1 MKVLIVGA
9 GPAGSTAAYYLAKAG
24 IDVTVLE
31 KTSFPR
37 EKVCGDGL
45 TPRAVRE
52 IQKLGLPHPEADG
65 WRRNKGLRLIAGGRT
80 IELPWPEVSDFP
92 QYGLI
97 RTRLGFDEE
106 LARHAAV
113 RRRRRAGTAQ
123 RHRGAARRRRPR
135 DRRPRRAA
143 GRGRTQDGRDARLQR
158 RRRARR
164 GRKLHPHRRVAGHP
178 EARRPARSASPC
190 APTSPRPRHDDD
202 WMEGWLELPG
212 RDGKLLPGYGWV
224 FGVGD
229 GTSNVGLGILNSSK
243 EFGKLDYKQVLR
255 EWTAGMPAEWG
266 FTPEN
271 QVGEIRGAALPMGF
285 NRTPHYSPGLLLLGD
300 AGGMVSPFNGE
311 GISYAM
317 ESARFAAEFI
327 IDAAA
332 RVRFGAAGQRPTP
345 TPTSRGTRTTCGT
358 SGARHF
364 TLGRAFAAA
373 DRQARRH
380 EARPADRHAH
390 SCADALRG
398 ADAGQPHRSGGQG
411 LRGQGHPAS
420 WNRWSRPR
428 PTRHVQ
434 RASRTPAPTPRF
446 PQQKLGLTRDQLC
459 RPQLDARRTRPA
471 ELRTRPQ
478 HHRHRHRPA
487 AAGRLRGHRGGRRT
501 GPRHHHQPGPGGEE
515 APRSHRQLRSAG

>member
-1 MKVLIVGA
+1 VKVLIVGA
-9 GPAGSTAAYYLAKAG
+9 GPAGSTAAFYLAQAG

-52 IQKLGLPHPEADG
+52 IQKLGLPHPEAEG

-92 QYGLI
+92 QYGMI

-106 LARHAAV
+106 LARHAASV
-113 RRRRRAGTAQ
+113 GAVVLE
-123 RHRGAARRRRPR
+123 RHSVTGALRSEDGRVTGV
-135 DRRPRRAA
+135 RAA
-143 GRGRTQDGRDARLQR
+143 LLDDA
-158 RRRARR
+158 
-164 GRKLHPHRRVAGHP
+164 GRKTGETRDFLADVVLAADGNSTRTAVSLGISKRDDRPLGVAV
-178 EARRPARSASPC
+178 RTYF
-190 APTSPRPRHDDD
+190 TSPRHDDD

-255 EWTAGMPAEWG
+255 EWTAAMPADWG

-327 IDAAA
+327 IDTAA
-332 RVRFGAAGQRPTP
+332 RSASAAWSAADADAHLAGYADFVRGQWG
-345 TPTSRGTRTTCGT
+345 S
-358 SGARHF
+358 HF
-364 TLGRAFAAA
+364 TLGRAFAAVIGK
-373 DRQARRH
+373 
-380 EARPADRHAH
+380 PAVMKL
-390 SCADALRG
+390 ALRTG
-398 ADAGQPHRSGGQG
+398 MPLPVLMKFVVRLLANLTDPSAKGIEDRMIRV
-411 LRGQGHPAS
+411 LEALVPATS
-420 WNRWSRPR
+420 NTRPV
-428 PTRHVQ
+428 PD
-434 RASRTPAPTPRF
+434 SNPRI
-446 PQQKLGLTRDQLC
+446 PQQKVRVN
-459 RPQLDARRTRPA
+459 P
-471 ELRTRPQ
+471 
-478 HHRHRHRPA
+478 
-487 AAGRLRGHRGGRRT
+487 
-501 GPRHHHQPGPGGEE
+501 
-515 APRSHRQLRSAG
+515 

>member
-24 IDVTVLE
+24 VDVTVLE

-52 IQKLGLPHPEADG
+52 IQKLGLPHPEGEG

-106 LARHAAV
+106 LARHAQAAGAEILERHSVTEALRDESGRVTGARAAILDGNGRKTGQTRDFSADVVLAADGNSTRTAVSLGMHKRDDRPLGVAV
-113 RRRRRAGTAQ
+113 RTYF
-123 RHRGAARRRRPR
+123 
-135 DRRPRRAA
+135 
-143 GRGRTQDGRDARLQR
+143 
-158 RRRARR
+158 
-164 GRKLHPHRRVAGHP
+164 
-178 EARRPARSASPC
+178 
-190 APTSPRPRHDDD
+190 TSPRTDDD

-243 EFGKLDYKQVLR
+243 DFGKLDYKQVLR
-255 EWTAGMPAEWG
+255 EWTAGMPADWG

-327 IDAAA
+327 IDASSRTASSGGTYDA
-332 RVRFGAAGQRPTP
+332 DAHLSRYADYVRGQWG
-345 TPTSRGTRTTCGT
+345 S
-358 SGARHF
+358 HF
-364 TLGRAFAAA
+364 TLGRAFAALIGK
-373 DRQARRH
+373 
-380 EARPADRHAH
+380 PAIMKL
-390 SCADALRG
+390 ALRTG
-398 ADAGQPHRSGGQG
+398 MPIPVLMKFVVRLLANLTD
-411 LRGQGHPAS
+411 PAAKGFEDRAIRVLES
-420 WNRWSRPR
+420 LVPATSNTPSA
-428 PTRHVQ
+428 TNQ
-434 RASRTPAPTPRF
+434 RY
-446 PQQKLGLTRDQLC
+446 PQQEVRVN
-459 RPQLDARRTRPA
+459 P
-471 ELRTRPQ
+471 
-478 HHRHRHRPA
+478 
-487 AAGRLRGHRGGRRT
+487 
-501 GPRHHHQPGPGGEE
+501 
-515 APRSHRQLRSAG
+515 

>member
-1 MKVLIVGA
+1 MNVLIVGA
-9 GPAGSTAAYYLAKAG
+9 GPAGSTAAYYLAQAG
-24 IDVTVLE
+24 INVTVLE

-52 IQKLGLPHPEADG
+52 IQKLGLPHPETEG
-65 WRRNKGLRLIAGGRT
+65 WRHNKGLRLRAGGRS

-106 LARHAAV
+106 LARHAQSAGAVVLERHSVTEALSSEDGRVTGVRAALLDDTGRKTGETRDFTADVVLAADGNSSRTAVSLGIRKRDDRPLGVAV
-113 RRRRRAGTAQ
+113 RTYF
-123 RHRGAARRRRPR
+123 
-135 DRRPRRAA
+135 
-143 GRGRTQDGRDARLQR
+143 
-158 RRRARR
+158 
-164 GRKLHPHRRVAGHP
+164 
-178 EARRPARSASPC
+178 
-190 APTSPRPRHDDD
+190 TSPRHDDD

-332 RVRFGAAGQRPTP
+332 RQRAGAWGASGSGSADADAHLARYADYVRDQWG
-345 TPTSRGTRTTCGT
+345 S
-358 SGARHF
+358 HF
-364 TLGRAFAAA
+364 TLGRAFAALIGK
-373 DRQARRH
+373 
-380 EARPADRHAH
+380 PAVMKL
-390 SCADALRG
+390 ALRTG
-398 ADAGQPHRSGGQG
+398 MPIPV
-411 LRGQGHPAS
+411 LM
-420 WNRWSRPR
+420 
-428 PTRHVQ
+428 
-434 RASRTPAPTPRF
+434 RF
-446 PQQKLGLTRDQLC
+446 VVRLLANLTD
-459 RPQLDARRTRPA
+459 
-471 ELRTRPQ
+471 
-478 HHRHRHRPA
+478 PA
-487 AAGRLRGHRGGRRT
+487 AKGFEDRAIRVLESLVPATSNQAPSSQAPSSADGSSH
-501 GPRHHHQPGPGGEE
+501 PG
-515 APRSHRQLRSAG
+515 ANSAVSATKVRVNP

>member
-1 MKVLIVGA
+1 MRVLIVGA
-9 GPAGSTAAYYLAKAG
+9 GPAGSTAAYYLAQAG
-24 IDVTVLE
+24 VDVTVLE

-52 IQKLGLPHPEADG
+52 IQKLGLPHPEQDG

-106 LARHAAV
+106 LARHAQSAGAVVLERHSVTEALRSEAGRVTGVRAALLDGAGRKTGETRDFDADIVLAADGNSTRTAVSLGIEKRDDRPLGVAV
-113 RRRRRAGTAQ
+113 RTYF
-123 RHRGAARRRRPR
+123 
-135 DRRPRRAA
+135 
-143 GRGRTQDGRDARLQR
+143 
-158 RRRARR
+158 
-164 GRKLHPHRRVAGHP
+164 
-178 EARRPARSASPC
+178 
-190 APTSPRPRHDDD
+190 TSPRHDDD

-212 RDGKLLPGYGWV
+212 RGGKLLPGYGWV

-327 IDAAA
+327 IDASA
-332 RVRFGAAGQRPTP
+332 RSASSGTYDADAHLARYADHVRAQWG
-345 TPTSRGTRTTCGT
+345 S
-358 SGARHF
+358 HF
-364 TLGRAFAAA
+364 TLGRAFAAVIG
-373 DRQARRH
+373 
-380 EARPADRHAH
+380 RPAVMKL
-390 SCADALRG
+390 ALRTG
-398 ADAGQPHRSGGQG
+398 MPIPV
-411 LRGQGHPAS
+411 LM
-420 WNRWSRPR
+420 
-428 PTRHVQ
+428 
-434 RASRTPAPTPRF
+434 RF
-446 PQQKLGLTRDQLC
+446 VVRLLANLTD
-459 RPQLDARRTRPA
+459 
-471 ELRTRPQ
+471 
-478 HHRHRHRPA
+478 PA
-487 AAGRLRGHRGGRRT
+487 AKGFEDRVIRVLEGLVPAT
-501 GPRHHHQPGPGGEE
+501 SNQGP
-515 APRSHRQLRSAG
+515 SAGPSHSSANSAVSATKVRVNP

>member
-9 GPAGSTAAYYLAKAG
+9 GPAGSTAAYYLAQAG

-31 KTSFPR
+31 KTAFPR

-52 IQKLGLPHPEADG
+52 IQKLGLPHSEDAG

-92 QYGLI
+92 TYGLI
-97 RTRLGFDEE
+97 RTRLGFDES
-106 LARHAAV
+106 LARHAESAGAVVLERHSVTSALQDDDGRVIGARAAILDESGRKTGETRDFLADVVLAADGNSTRTAVSLGMHKRDDRPLGVAV
-113 RRRRRAGTAQ
+113 RTYF
-123 RHRGAARRRRPR
+123 
-135 DRRPRRAA
+135 
-143 GRGRTQDGRDARLQR
+143 
-158 RRRARR
+158 
-164 GRKLHPHRRVAGHP
+164 
-178 EARRPARSASPC
+178 
-190 APTSPRPRHDDD
+190 TSPRHDDD

-212 RDGKLLPGYGWV
+212 KSGKPLPGYGWV

-285 NRTPHYSPGLLLLGD
+285 NRTPHYSPGMLLLGD

-327 IDAAA
+327 VDAAA
-332 RVRFGAAGQRPTP
+332 RSASAGWTTDDADAHLSRYADYVRDQWG
-345 TPTSRGTRTTCGT
+345 S
-358 SGARHF
+358 HF
-364 TLGRAFAAA
+364 TLGRAFAFLIGK
-373 DRQARRH
+373 
-380 EARPADRHAH
+380 PAVMKL
-390 SCADALRG
+390 ALRTG
-398 ADAGQPHRSGGQG
+398 MPIPVLMRFVVRLLANLTDSSAKGFEDRVIRVLEMLVPPTSNTSSGRSLTAAGSDT
-411 LRGQGHPAS
+411 AVS
-420 WNRWSRPR
+420 
-428 PTRHVQ
+428 
-434 RASRTPAPTPRF
+434 APT
-446 PQQKLGLTRDQLC
+446 
-459 RPQLDARRTRPA
+459 
-471 ELRTRPQ
+471 
-478 HHRHRHRPA
+478 
-487 AAGRLRGHRGGRRT
+487 
-501 GPRHHHQPGPGGEE
+501 
-515 APRSHRQLRSAG
+515 S

>member
-9 GPAGSTAAYYLAKAG
+9 GPAGSTAAYYLAQAG

-52 IQKLGLPHPEADG
+52 IQKLGLPHPEAEG
-65 WRRNKGLRLIAGGRT
+65 WRRNKGLRLLAGGRS

-106 LARHAAV
+106 LAQH
-113 RRRRRAGTAQ
+113 
-123 RHRGAARRRRPR
+123 
-135 DRRPRRAA
+135 
-143 GRGRTQDGRDARLQR
+143 
-158 RRRARR
+158 
-164 GRKLHPHRRVAGHP
+164 
-178 EARRPARSASPC
+178 ARSAGAVVLERHSVTEALRSDDGRVTGVRAALLDDSGRKTGEIRDFTADVVLAADGNSTRTAVSLGIRKRDDRPLGV
-190 APTSPRPRHDDD
+190 AVRTYFTSPRHDDD

-255 EWTAGMPAEWG
+255 EWTAGMPPEWG

-327 IDAAA
+327 IDASSRSAPLFA
-332 RVRFGAAGQRPTP
+332 PLSA
-345 TPTSRGTRTTCGT
+345 SRGWGV
-358 SGARHF
+358 SDVDARLAGYADYVRGQWGSHF
-364 TLGRAFAAA
+364 TLGRVFAALIGK
-373 DRQARRH
+373 
-380 EARPADRHAH
+380 PAVMKV
-390 SCADALRG
+390 ALRTG
-398 ADAGQPHRSGGQG
+398 MPIPVLMRFVVRLLANLTDPTAKGFEDRVIRVLESLVPATSNQGPSSTHGTSHSSANSAD
-411 LRGQGHPAS
+411 
-420 WNRWSRPR
+420 
-428 PTRHVQ
+428 
-434 RASRTPAPTPRF
+434 
-446 PQQKLGLTRDQLC
+446 
-459 RPQLDARRTRPA
+459 
-471 ELRTRPQ
+471 
-478 HHRHRHRPA
+478 
-487 AAGRLRGHRGGRRT
+487 
-501 GPRHHHQPGPGGEE
+501 
-515 APRSHRQLRSAG
+515 SATKVRVNP

>member
-1 MKVLIVGA
+1 MNVLIVGA

-24 IDVTVLE
+24 ISVTVLE

-52 IQKLGLPHPEADG
+52 IQKLGLPHPETDG

-92 QYGLI
+92 EYGLI
-97 RTRLGFDEE
+97 RTRLGFDQE
-106 LARHAAV
+106 LARHAQAAGAVVLERHSVTEALRNEDGRVTGVRAALLDESGRKTGETRDFSADVVLAADGNSTRTAVSAGLQKRDDRPLGVAV
-113 RRRRRAGTAQ
+113 RTYF
-123 RHRGAARRRRPR
+123 
-135 DRRPRRAA
+135 
-143 GRGRTQDGRDARLQR
+143 
-158 RRRARR
+158 
-164 GRKLHPHRRVAGHP
+164 
-178 EARRPARSASPC
+178 
-190 APTSPRPRHDDD
+190 TSPRHDDD

-255 EWTAGMPAEWG
+255 EWTAAMPADWG

-271 QVGEIRGAALPMGF
+271 QVGDIRGAALPMGF

-327 IDAAA
+327 IDASA
-332 RVRFGAAGQRPTP
+332 RSASAGAYDADAHLAGYADYVRGQWG
-345 TPTSRGTRTTCGT
+345 S
-358 SGARHF
+358 HF
-364 TLGRAFAAA
+364 TLGRAFAALIGK
-373 DRQARRH
+373 
-380 EARPADRHAH
+380 PAVMKL
-390 SCADALRG
+390 ALRTG
-398 ADAGQPHRSGGQG
+398 MPIPLLMRFVVRLLANLTD
-411 LRGQGHPAS
+411 PAAKGFEDRAIRVLES
-420 WNRWSRPR
+420 LVPATSNTS
-428 PTRHVQ
+428 TASNQ
-434 RASRTPAPTPRF
+434 RY
-446 PQQKLGLTRDQLC
+446 PQQKVRVNQ
-459 RPQLDARRTRPA
+459 
-471 ELRTRPQ
+471 
-478 HHRHRHRPA
+478 
-487 AAGRLRGHRGGRRT
+487 
-501 GPRHHHQPGPGGEE
+501 
-515 APRSHRQLRSAG
+515 

>member
-1 MKVLIVGA
+1 VNVLIVGA

-52 IQKLGLPHPEADG
+52 IQKLGLPHPETEG

-97 RTRLGFDEE
+97 RTRLGFDEQ
-106 LARHAAV
+106 LARHARSAGAVVLERHSVTEALRGEDGRVTGVRAALLDDAGRKTGETRDFTADVVLAADGNSTRTAVSLGIRKRDDRPLGVAV
-113 RRRRRAGTAQ
+113 RTYF
-123 RHRGAARRRRPR
+123 
-135 DRRPRRAA
+135 
-143 GRGRTQDGRDARLQR
+143 
-158 RRRARR
+158 
-164 GRKLHPHRRVAGHP
+164 
-178 EARRPARSASPC
+178 
-190 APTSPRPRHDDD
+190 TSPRHEDD

-255 EWTAGMPAEWG
+255 EWTAGMPADWG

-332 RVRFGAAGQRPTP
+332 RSASAGW
-345 TPTSRGTRTTCGT
+345 G
-358 SGARHF
+358 SGAEASRAADAHLARYADYVQQQWGSHF
-364 TLGRAFAAA
+364 TLGRAFAALIGK
-373 DRQARRH
+373 
-380 EARPADRHAH
+380 PAVMKL
-390 SCADALRG
+390 ALRTG
-398 ADAGQPHRSGGQG
+398 MPIPV
-411 LRGQGHPAS
+411 LM
-420 WNRWSRPR
+420 
-428 PTRHVQ
+428 
-434 RASRTPAPTPRF
+434 RF
-446 PQQKLGLTRDQLC
+446 VVRMLANLTD
-459 RPQLDARRTRPA
+459 
-471 ELRTRPQ
+471 
-478 HHRHRHRPA
+478 PA
-487 AAGRLRGHRGGRRT
+487 AKGFEDRVIRVLESLVPAT
-501 GPRHHHQPGPGGEE
+501 SNQAMPTTDSGPHSGTK
-515 APRSHRQLRSAG
+515 SAVSATKVRVNP

>member
-1 MKVLIVGA
+1 MEVLIVGA

-24 IDVTVLE
+24 LSVTVLE

-52 IQKLGLPHPEADG
+52 IQKLGLPHPEGEG

-106 LARHAAV
+106 LARHAESAGATILERHSVTEAIRNDAGRVTGVRAALLDESGRKTGETRGFSADVVLAADGNSTRTAVSLGIRKRDDRPLGVAV
-113 RRRRRAGTAQ
+113 RTYF
-123 RHRGAARRRRPR
+123 
-135 DRRPRRAA
+135 
-143 GRGRTQDGRDARLQR
+143 
-158 RRRARR
+158 
-164 GRKLHPHRRVAGHP
+164 
-178 EARRPARSASPC
+178 
-190 APTSPRPRHDDD
+190 TSPRTDDD

-243 EFGKLDYKQVLR
+243 DFGKLDYKQVLR
-255 EWTAGMPAEWG
+255 EWTAGMPSEWG

-300 AGGMVSPFNGE
+300 SGGMVSPFNGE

-327 IDAAA
+327 IDASA
-332 RVRFGAAGQRPTP
+332 RSVSAGPTYDADAHLAGYADYVRDQWG
-345 TPTSRGTRTTCGT
+345 S
-358 SGARHF
+358 HF
-364 TLGRAFAAA
+364 TLGRAFATLIGK
-373 DRQARRH
+373 
-380 EARPADRHAH
+380 PAVMKL
-390 SCADALRG
+390 ALRTG
-398 ADAGQPHRSGGQG
+398 MPI
-411 LRGQGHPAS
+411 PALMRFVVRLLANLTDPS
-420 WNRWSRPR
+420 AKGIEDRMIRVLESLVPATSNASPV
-428 PTRHVQ
+428 TNQ
-434 RASRTPAPTPRF
+434 RY
-446 PQQKLGLTRDQLC
+446 PQQKVRVN
-459 RPQLDARRTRPA
+459 P
-471 ELRTRPQ
+471 
-478 HHRHRHRPA
+478 
-487 AAGRLRGHRGGRRT
+487 
-501 GPRHHHQPGPGGEE
+501 
-515 APRSHRQLRSAG
+515 

>member
-24 IDVTVLE
+24 LEVTVLE

-52 IQKLGLPHPEADG
+52 IQKLGLPHPEGEG

-106 LARHAAV
+106 LARHAQAAGAVVLERHSVTEAV
-113 RRRRRAGTAQ
+113 RNE
-123 RHRGAARRRRPR
+123 
-135 DRRPRRAA
+135 
-143 GRGRTQDGRDARLQR
+143 DGRVTGV
-158 RRRARR
+158 RATVLDES
-164 GRKLHPHRRVAGHP
+164 GRKTGETLEFSADVVLAADGNSTRTAVSLGIQKRDDRPLGVAV
-178 EARRPARSASPC
+178 RTYF
-190 APTSPRPRHDDD
+190 TSPRTDDD

-243 EFGKLDYKQVLR
+243 EFGKLDYRQVLR
-255 EWTAGMPAEWG
+255 EWTAAMPAEWG

-327 IDAAA
+327 IDASSRAY
-332 RVRFGAAGQRPTP
+332 AAGGMYDADAHL
-345 TPTSRGTRTTCGT
+345 SRYADFVRDQWG
-358 SGARHF
+358 RHF
-364 TLGRAFAAA
+364 TLGRVFAALIGKPA
-373 DRQARRH
+373 VMKLALQTGMPIPILMRFVVRLLANLTDPSARGVQDRMIRIL
-380 EARPADRHAH
+380 ESLVPATSNAP
-390 SCADALRG
+390 
-398 ADAGQPHRSGGQG
+398 AGS
-411 LRGQGHPAS
+411 
-420 WNRWSRPR
+420 N
-428 PTRHVQ
+428 Q
-434 RASRTPAPTPRF
+434 RY
-446 PQQKLGLTRDQLC
+446 PQQKVRVN
-459 RPQLDARRTRPA
+459 P
-471 ELRTRPQ
+471 
-478 HHRHRHRPA
+478 
-487 AAGRLRGHRGGRRT
+487 
-501 GPRHHHQPGPGGEE
+501 
-515 APRSHRQLRSAG
+515 

>member
-52 IQKLGLPHPEADG
+52 IQRLGLPHPEGDG

-106 LARHAAV
+106 LARHAHSAGAEILERHSVTEALRNDDGRVTGVLAAVLDESGRKTGETRTFSADVVLAADGNSTRTAVSLGIQKRDDRPLGVAV
-113 RRRRRAGTAQ
+113 RTYF
-123 RHRGAARRRRPR
+123 
-135 DRRPRRAA
+135 
-143 GRGRTQDGRDARLQR
+143 
-158 RRRARR
+158 
-164 GRKLHPHRRVAGHP
+164 
-178 EARRPARSASPC
+178 
-190 APTSPRPRHDDD
+190 TSPRTDDD

-255 EWTAGMPAEWG
+255 EWTAGMPADWG

-327 IDAAA
+327 IDASSRSVSSSGTYDADA
-332 RVRFGAAGQRPTP
+332 HVSRYADYVREQWG
-345 TPTSRGTRTTCGT
+345 S
-358 SGARHF
+358 HF
-364 TLGRAFAAA
+364 TLGRAFAALIGK
-373 DRQARRH
+373 
-380 EARPADRHAH
+380 PAVMKL
-390 SCADALRG
+390 ALRTG
-398 ADAGQPHRSGGQG
+398 MPIPVLMRFVVTLLANLTDPSAKGFEDRVIRVLES
-411 LRGQGHPAS
+411 LVPATS
-420 WNRWSRPR
+420 NTQS
-428 PTRHVQ
+428 VSNQ
-434 RASRTPAPTPRF
+434 RY
-446 PQQKLGLTRDQLC
+446 PQQKVRVNQ
-459 RPQLDARRTRPA
+459 
-471 ELRTRPQ
+471 
-478 HHRHRHRPA
+478 
-487 AAGRLRGHRGGRRT
+487 
-501 GPRHHHQPGPGGEE
+501 
-515 APRSHRQLRSAG
+515 

>member
-1 MKVLIVGA
+1 VNVLIVGA

-52 IQKLGLPHPEADG
+52 IQKLGLPHLEAEG

-97 RTRLGFDEE
+97 RTRLGFDEQ
-106 LARHAAV
+106 LARHAQSAGAVVLERHSVSEALRAEDGRVTGVRAALLDDAGRKTGETRDFTADVVLAADGNSTRTAVSLGIRKRDDRPLGVAV
-113 RRRRRAGTAQ
+113 RTYF
-123 RHRGAARRRRPR
+123 
-135 DRRPRRAA
+135 
-143 GRGRTQDGRDARLQR
+143 
-158 RRRARR
+158 
-164 GRKLHPHRRVAGHP
+164 
-178 EARRPARSASPC
+178 
-190 APTSPRPRHDDD
+190 TSPRHDDD

-243 EFGKLDYKQVLR
+243 DFGKLDYKQVLR
-255 EWTAGMPAEWG
+255 EWTAGMPADWG

-285 NRTPHYSPGLLLLGD
+285 NRTPHYSPGLVLLGD

-327 IDAAA
+327 ADAAA
-332 RVRFGAAGQRPTP
+332 RSASAGWGTGTEAARAADAHL
-345 TPTSRGTRTTCGT
+345 
-358 SGARHF
+358 ARYAGHVQQQWGSHF
-364 TLGRAFAAA
+364 TLGRAFAALIGK
-373 DRQARRH
+373 
-380 EARPADRHAH
+380 PAVMKL
-390 SCADALRG
+390 ALRTG
-398 ADAGQPHRSGGQG
+398 MPIPV
-411 LRGQGHPAS
+411 LM
-420 WNRWSRPR
+420 
-428 PTRHVQ
+428 
-434 RASRTPAPTPRF
+434 RF
-446 PQQKLGLTRDQLC
+446 VVRMLANLTD
-459 RPQLDARRTRPA
+459 
-471 ELRTRPQ
+471 
-478 HHRHRHRPA
+478 PA
-487 AAGRLRGHRGGRRT
+487 AKGFEDRAIRVLESLVPATSNQTNPAADSASQT
-501 GPRHHHQPGPGGEE
+501 G
-515 APRSHRQLRSAG
+515 ANSADFATKVRVNP

>member
-24 IDVTVLE
+24 LEVTVLE

-52 IQKLGLPHPEADG
+52 IQKLGLPHPENDG

-106 LARHAAV
+106 LARHAEAAGATILERHSVTDALKDDAGRVTGVRAALLDESGRKTGETLEFSADVVLAADGNSTRTSVSLGIQKRDDRPLGVAV
-113 RRRRRAGTAQ
+113 RTYF
-123 RHRGAARRRRPR
+123 
-135 DRRPRRAA
+135 
-143 GRGRTQDGRDARLQR
+143 
-158 RRRARR
+158 
-164 GRKLHPHRRVAGHP
+164 
-178 EARRPARSASPC
+178 
-190 APTSPRPRHDDD
+190 TSPRTDDD

-327 IDAAA
+327 IDASARTAA
-332 RVRFGAAGQRPTP
+332 SGGTYDADAHLSRYADYVRDQWG
-345 TPTSRGTRTTCGT
+345 S
-358 SGARHF
+358 HF
-364 TLGRAFAAA
+364 TLGRAFAGLIGK
-373 DRQARRH
+373 
-380 EARPADRHAH
+380 P
-390 SCADALRG
+390 SVMKLALRTG
-398 ADAGQPHRSGGQG
+398 MPIPVLMRFVVRLLANLTDPSAKGFEDRVIRVLESLVPATSNTSTVP
-411 LRGQGHPAS
+411 PAS
-420 WNRWSRPR
+420 N
-428 PTRHVQ
+428 Q
-434 RASRTPAPTPRF
+434 RY
-446 PQQKLGLTRDQLC
+446 PQQKVRVN
-459 RPQLDARRTRPA
+459 P
-471 ELRTRPQ
+471 
-478 HHRHRHRPA
+478 
-487 AAGRLRGHRGGRRT
+487 
-501 GPRHHHQPGPGGEE
+501 
-515 APRSHRQLRSAG
+515 

>member
-9 GPAGSTAAYYLAKAG
+9 GPAGSTAAYYLARAG
-24 IDVTVLE
+24 VDVTVLE

-52 IQKLGLPHPEADG
+52 IQKLGLPHPENGG

-106 LARHAAV
+106 LARHAQAAGATILERHSVTDALRSDDGRVTGVRASLLDESGRKTGETREFGADVVLAADGNSTRTAVSLGIQKRDDRPLGVAV
-113 RRRRRAGTAQ
+113 RTYF
-123 RHRGAARRRRPR
+123 
-135 DRRPRRAA
+135 
-143 GRGRTQDGRDARLQR
+143 
-158 RRRARR
+158 
-164 GRKLHPHRRVAGHP
+164 
-178 EARRPARSASPC
+178 
-190 APTSPRPRHDDD
+190 TSPRTDDD

-327 IDAAA
+327 IDAASRSAASGGTYDADAHLA
-332 RVRFGAAGQRPTP
+332 RYADYVRDQWG
-345 TPTSRGTRTTCGT
+345 S
-358 SGARHF
+358 HF
-364 TLGRAFAAA
+364 TLGRVFAALIGK
-373 DRQARRH
+373 
-380 EARPADRHAH
+380 PAVMKL
-390 SCADALRG
+390 ALRTG
-398 ADAGQPHRSGGQG
+398 MPIPVLMRFVVRMLANLTDPSAKGVEDRMIRFLEALVP
-411 LRGQGHPAS
+411 
-420 WNRWSRPR
+420 
-428 PTRHVQ
+428 PT
-434 RASRTPAPTPRF
+434 SNTPAASNQRY
-446 PQQKLGLTRDQLC
+446 PQQKVRVN
-459 RPQLDARRTRPA
+459 P
-471 ELRTRPQ
+471 
-478 HHRHRHRPA
+478 
-487 AAGRLRGHRGGRRT
+487 
-501 GPRHHHQPGPGGEE
+501 
-515 APRSHRQLRSAG
+515 

>member
-1 MKVLIVGA
+1 VKVLIVGA
-9 GPAGSTAAYYLAKAG
+9 GPAGSTAAYYLARAG
-24 IDVTVLE
+24 LDVTVLE

-52 IQKLGLPHPEADG
+52 IQKLGLPHPEGDG
-65 WRRNKGLRLIAGGRT
+65 WRRNKGLRPIAGGRT

-106 LARHAAV
+106 LARHAQSAGAAILERHSVTDAIRTDDGRVTGVRAALLDESGRKTGETREFSADVVLAADGNSTRTAVSLGMHKRDDRPLGVAV
-113 RRRRRAGTAQ
+113 RTYF
-123 RHRGAARRRRPR
+123 
-135 DRRPRRAA
+135 
-143 GRGRTQDGRDARLQR
+143 
-158 RRRARR
+158 
-164 GRKLHPHRRVAGHP
+164 
-178 EARRPARSASPC
+178 
-190 APTSPRPRHDDD
+190 TSPRTDDD

-255 EWTAGMPAEWG
+255 EWTGGMPAEWG

-327 IDAAA
+327 IDATS
-332 RVRFGAAGQRPTP
+332 RSVAAG
-345 TPTSRGTRTTCGT
+345 GTYDADAHL
-358 SGARHF
+358 ARYADYVREQWGSHF
-364 TLGRAFAAA
+364 TLGRAFAVLIGK
-373 DRQARRH
+373 
-380 EARPADRHAH
+380 PAVMKL
-390 SCADALRG
+390 ALRTG
-398 ADAGQPHRSGGQG
+398 MPIPVLMRFVVRLLANLTDPSAKGFEDRVIRVLES
-411 LRGQGHPAS
+411 LVPATS
-420 WNRWSRPR
+420 NTLAASN
-428 PTRHVQ
+428 Q
-434 RASRTPAPTPRF
+434 RY
-446 PQQKLGLTRDQLC
+446 PQQKVRVN
-459 RPQLDARRTRPA
+459 P
-471 ELRTRPQ
+471 
-478 HHRHRHRPA
+478 
-487 AAGRLRGHRGGRRT
+487 
-501 GPRHHHQPGPGGEE
+501 
-515 APRSHRQLRSAG
+515 